1 VQLFVGVWPTPKVL
15 AALREYPRPEGATS
29 WATEQQW
36 MVNVRPLG
44 HVSDAVASELIEAL
58 EFELDGMPKPKAR
71 LQTPKHGSWLRSP
84 VDGLD
89 ELRDVVFEATVPI
102 VPVTHP
108 KSLPWEVALPLSRER
123 ASKDLVHPLD
133 VSWTVGEVVL
143 AKGRRTKE
151 GHGYET
157 VHAFRLG

>member
-1 VQLFVGVWPTPKVL
+1 VQLFVGVWPTPKVV
-15 AALREYPRPEGATS
+15 AALRAYPRPEGSTA
-29 WATEQQW
+29 WATEAQW
-36 MVNVRPLG
+36 LVNVRPLG
-44 HVSDAVASELIEAL
+44 HVSDAVASDLVDAL
-58 EFELDGMPKPKAR
+58 AFELDGMPKPKATLR
-71 LQTPKHGSWLRSP
+71 TPLHGTWLRSP

-108 KSLPWEVALPLSRER
+108 KSLPWAVALPLSRDR
-123 ASKDLVHPLD
+123 APKELVHPLD
-133 VSWTVGEVVL
+133 VRWTVGEVVL
-143 AKGRRTKE
+143 AKGRRTSE